1 MIKFTLAFLKSDDLI
16 AAFALLLFSV
26 IFSLLLKALVFL
38 SSFETVDFEVD
49 ETDSISLIST
59 IFCV

>member
-16 AAFALLLFSV
+16 VAIALVLV
-26 IFSLLLKALVFL
+26 IVPFSLLNLVLVFF

-59 IFCV
+59 IF

>member
-16 AAFALLLFSV
+16 AALALLLVSV
-26 IFSLLLKALVFL
+26 TFSLLLKALVFL

-49 ETDSISLIST
+49 ETDSIS
-59 IFCV
+59 

>member
-16 AAFALLLFSV
+16 AALALLLFSV
-26 IFSLLLKALVFL
+26 TFSLLLKALVFL

-49 ETDSISLIST
+49 ETDSISFIST
-59 IFCV
+59 IFYV

>member
-16 AAFALLLFSV
+16 AALALLLVSV
-26 IFSLLLKALVFL
+26 TFSLLLKALVFL

-59 IFCV
+59 IFYV